1 MFGGYCYITDRQSQ
15 VLESGNWPRDPR
27 AGVRS
32 LGVGEVGVGGKESLV
47 PDIVGYGVFSVPKLV
62 LVC

>member
-1 MFGGYCYITDRQSQ
+1 MQLNY
-15 VLESGNWPRDPR
+15 VLKDENINPGSISNP
-27 AGVRS
+27 GVRS